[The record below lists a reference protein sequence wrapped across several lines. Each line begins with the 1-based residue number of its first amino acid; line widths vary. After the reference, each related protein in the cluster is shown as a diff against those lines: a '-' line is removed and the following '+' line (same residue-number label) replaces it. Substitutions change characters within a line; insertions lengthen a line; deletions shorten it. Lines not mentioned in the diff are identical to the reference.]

1 MRGDKRGR
9 ERERERERSH
19 QPSLLCVCS
28 VRVAYLQYTT
38 LTQMSRM
45 VSLSRYLRWLRG
57 VVKGL
62 GGVIKTGVTLR
73 GGTSGIVDL
82 VERVTASV
90 QQQASSTSTPLPGA
104 ASSTS
109 SSSTSSSTSSS
120 PPPSPPPPRKVVV
133 VNCLGLGA
141 GTVFGD
147 TAVYPCR
154 GQVVGVRI
162 PVSMGAVPWSVADGD
177 SGAYVIPLSS
187 GEVECGGTAVDGV
200 RWERESDH

>member
-1 MRGDKRGR
+1 MI
-9 ERERERERSH
+9 
-19 QPSLLCVCS
+19 P
-28 VRVAYLQYTT
+28 
-38 LTQMSRM
+38 
-45 VSLSRYLRWLRG
+45 LSRYLRWLRG

-62 GGVIKTGVTLR
+62 GGVIKTGVTLQ
-73 GGTSGIVDL
+73 GGTSGIVDV
-82 VERVTASV
+82 VERVIASV
-90 QQQASSTSTPLPGA
+90 QQQASSPSTPLPGA
-104 ASSTS
+104 ASSAS
-109 SSSTSSSTSSS
+109 SSSTLSS

-162 PVSMGAVPWSVADGD
+162 PVSMGAVPSVPPVRPVPPVPWSVADVD

-200 RWERESDH
+200 RWERESLMTRDERERRRRRWLDVNE